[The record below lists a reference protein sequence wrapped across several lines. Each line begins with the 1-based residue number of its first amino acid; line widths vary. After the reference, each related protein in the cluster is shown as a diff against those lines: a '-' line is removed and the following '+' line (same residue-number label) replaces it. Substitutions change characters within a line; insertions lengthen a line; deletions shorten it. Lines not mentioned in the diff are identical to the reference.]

1 MQFEKNKKQ
10 NKESGICLSLLHVCR
25 FCISHQNEDTGRK
38 CIDLLQNDTVP
49 WLHNLCTSN
58 VAVTVPC
65 IS

>member
-1 MQFEKNKKQ
+1 MLK
-10 NKESGICLSLLHVCR
+10 SLLHVCR